1 MSEVFNQYVLEAI
14 NRAVQDGVSTTAL
27 EVDGIPQYCIIN
39 AETREI
45 EIPGELNI
53 FGVESDEKSTRV
65 YFRCPKYVGT
75 NVDLDMTQCM
85 VYVPYRNANGEK
97 DQYIVTDLNE
107 TEDGENVEFTWL
119 ISRKASAYMGITEF
133 GIRAIKTA
141 TGGTIEAEWNTTVAS
156 ANVIRGMDVGLLEF
170 SEENKDALAQAMDLV
185 KQELEQTKSEITSE
199 IETKG
204 QQTLDTIPDDYTTA
218 AQNALSAKTE
228 VEDIRV
234 GADGKTYES
243 AGEAVRSQS
252 GFMSEQVTSIT
263 AINSDNEPQIQSFGD
278 IPINKGALLWRLKYE
293 TFTDV
298 DENTKQII
306 NRYSYLWFMP
316 KLTLMV
322 EKYQTSFV
330 TVKTIKDAIFT
341 NVVPIIAFADPLQIL
356 IFEYVKDSSNN
367 YLKYRTSVFFESD
380 KQLKTQDRYADAKAV
395 GDSIQGIQDSIQGIQ
410 DNRVLR
416 TNVAIQEVCGQN
428 LIDINARIRGYLAYS
443 SVPKVPHFV
452 SDAHTSNYYASQLIP
467 LKQGI
472 RFYVSNVI
480 GYSPGLATATL
491 YDERFNIVG
500 GIPNLSEQEEIA
512 ATVNTI
518 VTYIPK
524 ENEKYIRFY
533 WIDTNNSSY
542 IRQVFA
548 TYDDIDILPDNTTY
562 TPYKPITD
570 RIENL
575 ESLIGSHETP
585 VDLPLIG
592 DTSPV
597 YYTVSEDADDNVF
610 GVSLFMDAYI
620 NAQYNTLFGEDERN
634 VGFHKEM
641 KKRYIIPQVPADE
654 FESSKEETEETLPVY
669 TVGFNKIAPI
679 VQKYRGVKINKS
691 IYPKILII
699 GDSVGDGYGANINK
713 IISDGP
719 SSYDTWTDYFFRI
732 NGQKCKTLNIGFIN
746 GNNYGSVKSYKLSE
760 ETIRAGSISKGG
772 WSLEDLNL
780 EYFEQT
786 SNKNPFYNPSTQK
799 FSLKYAVDHFKTLSD
814 DGETRLIVGETAG
827 DMVTDADTFDFCTP
841 THVVISLTHN
851 TSLSEYQ
858 NNIAGVISTI
868 RSEYPNIKIILMVM
882 DESATFFIDDYKN
895 YAKDSVYTPGNLHT
909 KNISIYQY
917 IKENIENESNN
928 VFLLSA
934 NLIQPTAEGFPT
946 KVLPYAYNLTSDEK
960 MHVKTNEVGGPSY
973 HPNNLTHAS
982 FGYQIYSIVQW
993 TMS

>member
-1 MSEVFNQYVLEAI
+1 MSNIEQNLQKILSSRYGKDVRQAI
-14 NRAVQDGVSTTAL
+14 H
-27 EVDGIPQYCIIN
+27 DGIHDCYEDGK
-39 AETREI
+39 A
-45 EIPGELNI
+45 GA
-53 FGVESDEKSTRV
+53 
-65 YFRCPKYVGT
+65 
-75 NVDLDMTQCM
+75 VDLVARERIDNL
-85 VYVPYRNANGEK
+85 VANNNP
-97 DQYIVTDLNE
+97 TDGNSE
-107 TEDGENVEFTWL
+107 L
-119 ISRKASAYMGITEF
+119 I
-133 GIRAIKTA
+133 
-141 TGGTIEAEWNTTVAS
+141 
-156 ANVIRGMDVGLLEF
+156 
-170 SEENKDALAQAMDLV
+170 
-185 KQELEQTKSEITSE
+185 
-199 IETKG
+199 
-204 QQTLDTIPDDYTTA
+204 
-218 AQNALSAKTE
+218 
-228 VEDIRV
+228 DIRV
-234 GADGKTYES
+234 GANGKTYNS

-252 GFMSEQVTSIT
+252 GFMSEQVTSIMSSR
-263 AINSDNEPQIQSFGD
+263 SDSEPQIQSFGD
-278 IPINKGALLWRLKYE
+278 IPINKGALLWRAKYE

-306 NRYSYLWFMP
+306 NRYSYLWFIP

-322 EKYQTSFV
+322 DEHQSIMN
-330 TVKTIKDAIFT
+330 VKTIKDAAYT
-341 NVVPIIAFADPLQIL
+341 NTVPIIAFINPTNIL
-356 IFEYVKDSSNN
+356 LFEYVKDSNNN
-367 YLKYRTSVFFESD
+367 YLKYRTSVSFESD
-380 KQLKTQDRYADAKAV
+380 KQLKNQGMYADAKVV

-410 DNRVLR
+410 DSIQDSIQDNRVLR
-416 TNVAIQEVCGQN
+416 TNAAIQEVCGQN
-428 LIDINARIRGYLAYS
+428 LIDINAGIRGYLAFS
-443 SVPKVPHFV
+443 MSPKDPRFV
-452 SDAHTSNYYASQLIP
+452 SDAQTSLYYASQLIP

-472 RFYVSNVI
+472 RFYASGAI
-480 GYSPGLATATL
+480 GYAGGLATATI
-491 YDERFNIVG
+491 YDEHFNIVS
-500 GIPNLSEQEEIA
+500 GIPNLSTQEEIA
-512 ATVNTI
+512 ATINTI
-518 VTYIPK
+518 VTYTPK

-533 WIDTNNSSY
+533 WNSQTSNT
-542 IRQVFA
+542 QKNVFA
-548 TYDDIDILPDNTTY
+548 TYDDIDTLPDNTMY

-575 ESLIGSHETP
+575 ESLVGSHETP

-620 NAQYNTLFGEDERN
+620 NAQYSTLFGEDGRN

-641 KKRYIIPQVPADE
+641 KKRYIIPQAPADE
-654 FESSKEETEETLPVY
+654 FESNKEETEETLPVY
-669 TVGFNKIAPI
+669 TVGFNEIAPI

-699 GDSVGDGYGANINK
+699 GDSVGDGYGATTNRVTT
-713 IISDGP
+713 DGP
-719 SSYDTWTDYFFRI
+719 SSYDAWVDYFFRI
-732 NGQKCKTLNIGFIN
+732 NGQTCKTLNIGTIN
-746 GNNYGSVKSYKLSE
+746 SNRYGSVKSYKLSGQ
-760 ETIRAGSISKGG
+760 TIRAGSISKGG

-827 DMVTDADTFDFCTP
+827 DMVTDVNAFDFCAP

-851 TSLSEYQ
+851 TSLGEYQ
-858 NNIAGVISTI
+858 NNIAGIISTI

-934 NLIQPTAEGFPT
+934 NLTQPTAEGFPT

-960 MHVKTNEVGGPSY
+960 MHVKTNEVSGPSY